1 MRVVAGAIVL
11 LLVAVSACPRSNAST
26 PPSTP
31 PGWDFPLCPDPET
44 VDQDC
49 CDFVFETLVVTCGV
63 QSCLPTIRSR
73 SDVQWVQEGG
83 SVAAGDS
90 AARMVSGS
98 SVRVL

>member
-63 QSCLPTIRSR
+63 QSRLPTIRSR
-73 SDVQWVQEGG
+73 RDVQWVQEGG

-98 SVRVL
+98 SGRVL